1 MSALLPALRSF
12 HFLRYRCWASVVV
25 LALVLAIAGL
35 CQAATKQST
44 AWEIPVDGAI
54 GPAISGFVTG
64 EIKAA
69 DKAGAPVIILRLDT
83 PGGLSSSMRDIVKA
97 VLASPVPVVGYV
109 GPSGARAAS
118 AGTYILYSTHIA
130 AMAPATNLGAATP
143 IQIGGG
149 SGDQSPPQKAP
160 DKPQTQPGA
169 SATGKDKNSDTSS
182 KDTSA
187 KSAADDKN
195 LDLGNSATERR
206 KTVNDA
212 VAYIRSLAERRGRN
226 ADWAEKAVRSA
237 ASLSAKAALDK
248 HVIDLV
254 ADNETD
260 LLRQIDGREVTTASG
275 PVTLHTRGLSLEQ
288 REPDWRTRLLAL
300 VTNPTVAYLLFM
312 VGIVGLAAEAFNPGA
327 TLPGVVGG
335 IALVTA
341 LFAFQVLPVNYS
353 GMALILLGVAMFV
366 AEAFVPSF
374 GALGL
379 GGIVAFVFGSI
390 MLMDSDLGGYDI
402 SLGVVIG
409 IALGAAA
416 ILALIVWM
424 FVRSRNAHIETGH
437 EGLIGRP
444 CVALKDFDRQGRVW
458 LHGESWL
465 AVTDTPVVRDQALI
479 VTGAQG
485 LTVFVSPSTQATNHP
500 VGEPPTRS

>member
-1 MSALLPALRSF
+1 M
-12 HFLRYRCWASVVV
+12 
-25 LALVLAIAGL
+25 LAMMLTLVGL
-35 CQAATKQST
+35 CQAAGKHAP

-54 GPAISGFVTG
+54 GPAISGFVSD
-64 EIKAA
+64 EIQAANKADA
-69 DKAGAPVIILRLDT
+69 TVIILRLDT
-83 PGGLSSSMRDIVKA
+83 PGGLSSSMRDVVKA
-97 VLASPVPVVGYV
+97 VQASGVPVIGYV

-149 SGDQSPPQKAP
+149 SDEQPAAGTAPTDHDPDSASSASNKHPTPDDDDDDDDSTNAGASDASAQSSAP
-160 DKPQTQPGA
+160 DK
-169 SATGKDKNSDTSS
+169 K
-182 KDTSA
+182 
-187 KSAADDKN
+187 

-206 KTVNDA
+206 KAVNDA
-212 VAYIRSLAERRGRN
+212 VAYIRSLAERHGRN

-248 HVIDLV
+248 HVINVV

-260 LLRQIDGREVTTASG
+260 LLNQIDGRQITTADGS
-275 PVTLHTRGLSLEQ
+275 VTLHTQGLSIEQ
-288 REPDWRTRLLAL
+288 RQPDWRTQLLAL

-312 VGIVGLAAEAFNPGA
+312 IGIVGLAAEAFNPGA

-341 LFAFQVLPVNYS
+341 LFAFQLLPVNYS
-353 GMALILLGVAMFV
+353 GMALIVLGMALFV

-390 MLMDSDLGGYDI
+390 MLMDSDLAGYDI
-402 SLGVVIG
+402 SLAIVIG

-424 FVRSRNAHIETGH
+424 FARSRKAHVETGH

-444 CVALKDFDRQGRVW
+444 CIALKDFDRQGRVW

-465 AVTDTPVVRDQALI
+465 AISDTPVVRDQSLI
-479 VTGAQG
+479 VTDAQG
-485 LTVFVSPSTQATNHP
+485 LTVFVSPTTTTHHP